1 MQPSG
6 QQAGNSIPASWLQA
20 GPGTLP
26 GVGRVGREGEAEGWR
41 RVRGDRLPSVKGGAK
56 RGWEVE
62 QGRAWRR
69 AFRTF
74 SPRGTPSGLPG
85 SCETSREHTQLPADV
100 WKYPPPQTPETEQ
113 RCPYRAQGQPS
124 SSGVSYLGVPQTRE
138 VWVQVELNSL
148 GCPGQRHPSNQ

>member
-6 QQAGNSIPASWLQA
+6 QQAGNSIPASWLRA

-41 RVRGDRLPSVKGGAK
+41 RVRGERLPSVKGGAK

-74 SPRGTPSGLPG
+74 SPRGTPPGCLAAVRLAGSTPGCQQMWGNIPRGRRDGAETPTQSTGAALVVGGFLPG
-85 SCETSREHTQLPADV
+85 GPTDA
-100 WKYPPPQTPETEQ
+100 
-113 RCPYRAQGQPS
+113 
-124 SSGVSYLGVPQTRE
+124 
-138 VWVQVELNSL
+138 
-148 GCPGQRHPSNQ
+148 